1 MIAIPSAIHA
11 QFAQFLIGKALPPT
25 VRGFYTKWLRFYWDF
40 CQKYHH
46 DSLHPGSLPLF
57 LQKLHFAPESA
68 GGVWK
73 SPPWRGGAQRRRGF
87 SGMNTQPKP
96 SASTPEAVKNF
107 AR

>member
-1 MIAIPSAIHA
+1 LPCRPRIAE
-11 QFAQFLIGKALPPT
+11 QFDQFLARKTLSPRAKLL
-25 VRGFYTKWLRFYWDF
+25 FAEWLRFYWDF